1 MVRINLLPVRVSKK
15 KEKGKQELLLFVALA
30 VLGLVLNGFWSSNRN
45 SELQSHVRK
54 LAKTRAD
61 IEALDRIIGEVKTI
75 REQQKAVQEKLDV
88 LEKLKEGRTGPVRM
102 LDELATLT
110 PKRVWLRKFQQKG
123 GLVTFDGTAVS
134 IDDVSAFMTALKQ
147 SKHFRAVEL
156 KRTEAK
162 TQGNTR
168 LVDFSIE
175 TAVEYSPPS
184 PAAAAAGAPASKPAG
199 G

>member
-45 SELQSHVRK
+45 AELQAHVRK

-61 IEALDRIIGEVKTI
+61 IVALDRIIGEVKTI

-88 LEKLKEGRTGPVRM
+88 LEKLKAGRSGPVRM

-110 PKRVWLRKFQQKG
+110 PKRVWLRKFAQKAS
-123 GLVTFDGTAVS
+123 LVTFDGSAVS

-147 SKHFRAVEL
+147 SKHFQAVEL
-156 KRTEAK
+156 KRTEVKLQGAVK
-162 TQGNTR
+162 TVEFT
-168 LVDFSIE
+168 IE
-175 TAVEYSPPS
+175 TAVEYGPPATA
-184 PAAAAAGAPASKPAG
+184 PAAAAAQPAQPVG

>member
-30 VLGLVLNGFWSSNRN
+30 VLGLVLNGIWSNNRN
-45 SELQSHVRK
+45 SELQAHARK
-54 LAKTRAD
+54 LVKTRAD

-88 LEKLKEGRTGPVRM
+88 LEKLKLGRSGPVRM

-110 PKRVWLRKFQQKG
+110 PKRVWLRKFVQKG
-123 GLVTFDGTAVS
+123 TVVTFDGSAVS

-147 SKHFRAVEL
+147 SKHFQSVEL
-156 KRTEAK
+156 KHTEIKAQAGAQRT
-162 TQGNTR
+162 
-168 LVDFSIE
+168 VDFAIE
-175 TAVEYSPPS
+175 TAVEYGPPAA
-184 PAAAAAGAPASKPAG
+184 PAAAAAQPPKPAG